1 LLALSLFS
9 YSNGMM
15 TPLPNTATLNK
26 PLLPAE
32 ELGLKHLAI
41 IMDGN
46 RRWAKER
53 HLPVWQGHKAGVASL
68 RKVVTAAQAL
78 GLSALTVYAFSTEN
92 WQRSP
97 AEVQWLMQLFVHA
110 LKSDMKAMHSEG
122 VKLALKGDWQAL
134 PPAVVAAFTEVLALT
149 ANNTGLTLCL
159 AVNYGS
165 QQHLTAAVA
174 HVIQQAQAN
183 PTLATS
189 LTPQHV
195 EAALNETYCTCALP
209 PVDALLRPGGEQR
222 LSNFLLWEL
231 AYAELIWSPVLWP
244 DADEALL
251 VSTLETFAQRQR
263 RFGQ

>member
-1 LLALSLFS
+1 
-9 YSNGMM
+9 MM
-15 TPLPNTATLNK
+15 TLPTNVVTLAQ
-26 PLLPAE
+26 PQLPAQA
-32 ELGLKHLAI
+32 LGLKHLAI

-53 HLPVWQGHKAGVASL
+53 NLPVWQGHKAGLASL
-68 RKVVTAAQAL
+68 RKVVTAAQTL

-97 AEVQWLMQLFVHA
+97 TEVQWLMQLFIHA
-110 LKSDMKAMHSEG
+110 LKTDMHAMHTEG

-134 PPAVVAAFTEVLALT
+134 PPAVVAAFNEVLALT
-149 ANNTGLTLCL
+149 TNNTGLTLCL

-174 HVIQQAQAN
+174 HVVQQAQAN
-183 PTLATS
+183 PSLTTS
-189 LTPQHV
+189 LTPQHL
-195 EAALNETYCTCALP
+195 ETALNETYCTCVLP

-251 VSTLETFAQRQR
+251 ISAFETFAQRQR